1 MRIQVNI
8 RTFKF
13 PDDYPPVVELWER
26 SGPGIHVGRSD
37 TLNEVAKKIQRDP
50 DLFLVADLQDEIIG
64 AVIGGFDGRRGM
76 IYHLAVDKEFRQFGV
91 GTALMETLE
100 NRLREKGCL
109 RSYLMVRKDDAATQ
123 FYDKQGWQAL
133 DIFVFGKDLQ

>member
-1 MRIQVNI
+1 VRIPVNI

-76 IYHLAVDKEFRQFGV
+76 IYHLAGDKDFRQFGV

-109 RSYLMVRKDDAATQ
+109 RSYLMVRKDNAATQ

-133 DIFVFGKDLQ
+133 DIFVLGKDLQ

>member
-1 MRIQVNI
+1 MRIQANI

>member
-1 MRIQVNI
+1 MRIPVNI

-64 AVIGGFDGRRGM
+64 VVIGGFDGRRGM

-109 RSYLMVRKDDAATQ
+109 RSYLMVRTDNAATQ

>member
-1 MRIQVNI
+1 VRIQANI

-109 RSYLMVRKDDAATQ
+109 RSYLMIRKDNAATQ

>member
-109 RSYLMVRKDDAATQ
+109 RSYLMVRKDNAATQ

>member
-1 MRIQVNI
+1 VRIQVNI

-91 GTALMETLE
+91 GTTLMETLE

>member
-50 DLFLVADLQDEIIG
+50 DLLLVADLQDEIIG

>member
-1 MRIQVNI
+1 MRIPVNI

-13 PDDYPPVVELWER
+13 PDDYPPVVELWEQ

-37 TLNEVAKKIQRDP
+37 TLNEVAKKTQRDP

-64 AVIGGFDGRRGM
+64 VVIGGFDGRRGM

>member
-50 DLFLVADLQDEIIG
+50 DLFLVANLQDEIIG

-109 RSYLMVRKDDAATQ
+109 RSYLMVRKDNAATQ

>member
-1 MRIQVNI
+1 VRIPVNI

-76 IYHLAVDKEFRQFGV
+76 IYHLAVDKDFRQFGV

-109 RSYLMVRKDDAATQ
+109 RSYLMVRKDNAATQ

>member
-1 MRIQVNI
+1 MRIPVNI

-109 RSYLMVRKDDAATQ
+109 RSYLMIRKDNAATQ